1 MKDIPAQTYTGKAIK
16 PEVAV
21 YDEAKRLTLKK
32 DYTVTYKNNVNAGTA
47 RVIIKGKGDYA
58 ETIEGTFVINSRSLD
73 AAAVSAPG
81 YLLYNHKEQ
90 AISVTVKDGNK
101 KLSSIKDYTQTI
113 TCNGTEVSKAKEA
126 GTYQITITGR
136 GNYTGEVT
144 AQCEVVENRLLLSK
158 ASVKLPS
165 TSLRYQDGEEVTFDE
180 SEISVKLSGKPV
192 PQREEDGTVNY
203 TVSYRNNTAVGT
215 ATVVITAGEGSRYA
229 GSCSK
234 NFKVV
239 GTALSTKAINIMG
252 MKTSVIY
259 TGAPI
264 FQDLILT
271 DRASGEN
278 MEEGVDYRITYGNHV
293 NAGKASVILTGLGRY
308 SGTIRKT
315 YTISKAKLTEDMIRS
330 KIVTAQQ
337 NRAGATPDIE
347 IAYMGRTLA
356 KGQDYTL
363 SYTNNK
369 NITTDQKKAYITVTG
384 KGNYT
389 GKLKNVVE
397 LQIDPKTWQSGDI
410 TIEVPD
416 MKYSINKREYKPV
429 PVVCD
434 NGRKLVKNKD
444 YTVSYEANKKD
455 DIGNIPATGHVATV
469 IITAKSADYAD
480 GTDSDIRKVEFRI
493 IEKMIG
499 DAKVQLANPQY
510 FSQYG
515 VAPGQ
520 DDLNITYKGTP
531 VTADEYEIVSYINN
545 TKKGKASLVIR
556 GKGQYGGTKKVT
568 FAIKAKGMKT
578 NLTDAVANAVSTLME
593 AFQ

>member
-1 MKDIPAQTYTGKAIK
+1 
-16 PEVAV
+16 
-21 YDEAKRLTLKK
+21 
-32 DYTVTYKNNVNAGTA
+32 
-47 RVIIKGKGDYA
+47 
-58 ETIEGTFVINSRSLD
+58 
-73 AAAVSAPG
+73 
-81 YLLYNHKEQ
+81 
-90 AISVTVKDGNK
+90 
-101 KLSSIKDYTQTI
+101 
-113 TCNGTEVSKAKEA
+113 
-126 GTYQITITGR
+126 
-136 GNYTGEVT
+136 
-144 AQCEVVENRLLLSK
+144 
-158 ASVKLPS
+158 
-165 TSLRYQDGEEVTFDE
+165 
-180 SEISVKLSGKPV
+180 
-192 PQREEDGTVNY
+192 
-203 TVSYRNNTAVGT
+203 NNTAVGT

-239 GTALSTKAINIMG
+239 GTALSTKAINITG

-271 DRASGEN
+271 DKASGETL
-278 MEEGVDYRITYGNHV
+278 EEGVDYRLTYGNHV
-293 NAGKASVILTGLGRY
+293 NAGKASVTLTGLGRY

-315 YTISKAKLTEDMIRS
+315 YTISKVKLTEDMIRS
-330 KIVTAQQ
+330 KIVTAKQ
-337 NRAGATPDIE
+337 NRAGVTPDIE
-347 IAYMGRTLA
+347 IAYMGRTLV

-369 NITTDQKKAYITVTG
+369 NITTDQKKAHITVTG

-397 LQIDPKTWQSGDI
+397 LQIEPKAWQSDDI

-416 MKYSINKREYKPV
+416 MKYSKNKREYKPV

-455 DIGNIPATGHVATV
+455 DIGNIPATGHVAAV

-499 DAKVQLANPQY
+499 DAKVQLVNPQY

-520 DDLNITYKGTP
+520 DDLNITHKGTP
-531 VTADEYEIVSYINN
+531 VTADEYEIVSYSNN

-578 NLTDAVANAVSTLME
+578 NLADAVANAVS
-593 AFQ
+593 